1 MTTNH
6 TWVADVGIDIT
17 FPDDK
22 DRAEHCTEIQVADS
36 TGEFE
41 GITPCYAT
49 SPEHA
54 ERIVACVNA
63 CEGIDTE
70 VLAGWT
76 ADSGIGVKQQRDAFM
91 GVVERLA
98 SERDKLFDEG
108 LELSRALADL
118 GRANAHL
125 TAALGEAREERD
137 REASVARELR
147 RDLDGTVRGL
157 EAMRAERDALLVALE
172 AVLPYAI
179 TRGEDLEEAKAAG
192 NEDPAFP
199 GADKCTAACESALKL
214 LAGKQPLPA
223 AGVELVMT
231 REQAQALATA
241 LDYDLDD
248 LSTIGVDIEDDEC
261 YTRVKEVRALLTGF
275 GL

>member
-1 MTTNH
+1 MNNLMN
-6 TWVADVGIDIT
+6 TWKTPWSCSALDDIT
-17 FPDDK
+17 IRDCHDELNIAEVIGPNV
-22 DRAEHCTEIQVADS
+22 RAH
-36 TGEFE
+36 
-41 GITPCYAT
+41 
-49 SPEHA
+49 
-54 ERIVACVNA
+54 IVACVNA
-63 CEGIDTE
+63 CDGIDTD

-76 ADSGIGVKQQRDAFM
+76 VGSGISVKQQRDALFTT
-91 GVVERLA
+91 VEQL
-98 SERDKLFDEG
+98 
-108 LELSRALADL
+108 
-118 GRANAHL
+118 
-125 TAALGEAREERD
+125 
-137 REASVARELR
+137 
-147 RDLDGTVRGL
+147 
-157 EAMRAERDALLVALE
+157 RAERDALLVALE

-199 GADKCTAACESALKL
+199 GADKCTAACEAALKL

-261 YTRVKEVRALLTGF
+261 YTRVKEVRALLKGF